1 MMLDSGEIPSS
12 TSPESMTGTLV
23 KDTSRPRATP
33 VIPAGS
39 RSKKRKLYTGSPEV
53 QEGDKA
59 DVDKAVK
66 AATDAF
72 K

>member
-1 MMLDSGEIPSS
+1 METLFDLLR
-12 TSPESMTGTLV
+12 SPCKFSVGIGYNGIFHYVDELFEV
-23 KDTSRPRATP
+23 LA
-33 VIPAGS
+33 
-39 RSKKRKLYTGSPEV
+39 EV